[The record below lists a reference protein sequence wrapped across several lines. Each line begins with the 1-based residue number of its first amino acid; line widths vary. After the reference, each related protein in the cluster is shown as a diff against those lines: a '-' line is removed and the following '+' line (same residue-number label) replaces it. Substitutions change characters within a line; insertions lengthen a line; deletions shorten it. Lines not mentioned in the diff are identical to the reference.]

1 MRHGHRDRRARVSD
15 PAGLES
21 HRVTRRLVTPVRP
34 VFSVAGP
41 RPGTLAHKWH
51 SGSPESQSPGRL
63 YVPTLAR
70 NHQSQDHV
78 HHDPRKQPSR
88 PIAGGCGHGPNKRAV
103 TRNNEREEESRM
115 SDILRFVQ
123 DLALGGTSGV
133 IAKTACAPLERI
145 KIILQVQS
153 ANTSGVKVGDRTDR
167 IEATD
172 LLPALC

>member
-103 TRNNEREEESRM
+103 TRSAAEQRTRRRKQNVRHFEICSGFGSWRNQWRDCE
-115 SDILRFVQ
+115 DGLRPPGKNQ
-123 DLALGGTSGV
+123 DHPAS
-133 IAKTACAPLERI
+133 P
-145 KIILQVQS
+145 
-153 ANTSGVKVGDRTDR
+153 VGKYKR
-167 IEATD
+167 
-172 LLPALC
+172 CKGW